1 MVDTALLW
9 GAGPEGD
16 MDRLA
21 RGLVSAIPGNSATR
35 STNLVTMNHAEVR
48 EFSRWMAKCTVREI
62 AEAFAAAMPCW
73 ENYPQTLEIQY
84 RRRIYRKIW
93 ERWILDSFADAAT
106 ASAYAYSVLRK
117 YNTSLAN
124 EERKARRSG
133 TNTGHTIYRSFSL
146 NRDMLKDFQ
155 RTRNAFSRLDT
166 AISARETHETLIPIA
181 RDIHRFANTRFKIRV
196 LGAMITT
203 FRRSQPVTESDI
215 TATLNVRYNREK
227 GKFKEVYVISHKTG
241 EK

>member
-1 MVDTALLW
+1 
-9 GAGPEGD
+9 
-16 MDRLA
+16 
-21 RGLVSAIPGNSATR
+21 
-35 STNLVTMNHAEVR
+35 
-48 EFSRWMAKCTVREI
+48 
-62 AEAFAAAMPCW
+62 MPCW

-93 ERWILDSFADAAT
+93 ERWILDPFAEAAT

-133 TNTGHTIYRSFSL
+133 TNIGHTIYRTFSL
-146 NRDMLKDFQ
+146 NRDMLKDFR

-166 AISARETHETLIPIA
+166 AIDTRESHEKLIPIA

-196 LGAMITT
+196 LGALITT
-203 FRRSQPVTESDI
+203 FRRSQSVADSNI
-215 TATLNVRYNREK
+215 TATLNVRYKREK
-227 GKFKEVYVISHKTG
+227 GKFREVYVISHRANET
-241 EK
+241 